1 MKNILRSIIVSI
13 LTVFYRIKHKISYFS
28 TTAGVVI
35 QKPSEDAIEANATLS
50 SVPVAGESPDVSVL
64 ENPFA
69 KNEEDVCE
77 DNGNIISVDFGVK
90 NVT

>member
-1 MKNILRSIIVSI
+1 

-35 QKPSEDAIEANATLS
+35 QKSSGDVVEASATLDN
-50 SVPVAGESPDVSVL
+50 VQIAGEIPDVSAL
-64 ENPFA
+64 ESPFSE
-69 KNEEDVCE
+69 NEDGVCE